1 MLDTNKQFVEEFSK
15 LSNEEQVKRVAE
27 MPMYMVDVLVH
38 NGFKIYA
45 RAGEPV
51 VEKIPETKER

>member
-1 MLDTNKQFVEEFSK
+1 MLDVNKEFVEEFKK
-15 LSNEEQVKRVAE
+15 LPHDEQVKKVAD

-51 VEKIPETKER
+51 VERVPETKEI